1 MENKIQKS
9 LDEVI
14 EKDINYL
21 STLAIGSEERSKMIS
36 ELEKLHALRVEEIKA
51 ENDRYSKK
59 CQNDNERLSR
69 MVEVESNN
77 EQLKAQNMDRLFNA
91 GLQLGLTIGGWI
103 MFSVW
108 QKREQR
114 FEMTGTPS
122 TPMFRNLLSSM
133 TPKLKR

>member
-1 MENKIQKS
+1 MGNNIQKS

-21 STLAIGSEERSKMIS
+21 STLAVGSEERSKMIS

-69 MVEVESNN
+69 MVEVESSN
-77 EQLKAQNMDRLFNA
+77 EQLRSQHLDRLFNT
-91 GLQLGLTIGGWI
+91 GLQIGITIGGWI
-103 MFSVW
+103 MFSIW

-122 TPMFRNLLSSM
+122 APMYRNLLSSM
-133 TPKLKR
+133 TPRLKR